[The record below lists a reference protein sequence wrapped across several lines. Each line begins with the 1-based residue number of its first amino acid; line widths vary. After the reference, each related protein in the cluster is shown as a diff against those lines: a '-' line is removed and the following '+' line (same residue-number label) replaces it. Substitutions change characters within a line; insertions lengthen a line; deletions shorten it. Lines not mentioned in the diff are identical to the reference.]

1 MSGILSVKEVMT
13 KDVKMV
19 GRDTSMQKVLDM
31 MLEFDI
37 SSIVV
42 VQKKKPVGL
51 ITHTDILLKM
61 LKPVIPPEALTAR
74 QVMTAPV
81 ITISENSSME
91 EAGKVMSKNNIKKL
105 PITRDGKVV
114 GIITSMDLIVEQPRL
129 VKLLEDIREPYS
141 SEH

>member
-1 MSGILSVKEVMT
+1 MAGTFSLKDVMT

-19 GRDTSMQKVLDM
+19 GRDTNMQAVLDM

-37 SSIVV
+37 SSVVV

-61 LKPVIPPEALTAR
+61 LKPVIPPEALKAG

-81 ITISENSSME
+81 ITLDENASME
-91 EAGKVMSKNNIKKL
+91 EAARIMARNKIKKL
-105 PITRDGKVV
+105 PVTREEKLV
-114 GIITSMDLIVEQPRL
+114 GIITSMDLIIEQPT
-129 VKLLEDIREPYS
+129 VVELLEDICQPCPKE
-141 SEH
+141 E